1 MLTLNTD
8 YAKIKLVPNNKK
20 KERKSTLKSKQY
32 PLRDQAGSL
41 STTKKTIKKSRVK
54 NSKNKIYIKFER
66 TKYRYQ
72 KQESLILA
80 QDKRWRR
87 T

>member
-41 STTKKTIKKSRVK
+41 STTKK
-54 NSKNKIYIKFER
+54 
-66 TKYRYQ
+66 Q
-72 KQESLILA
+72 
-80 QDKRWRR
+80 
-87 T
+87 

>member
-1 MLTLNTD
+1 MNESKLK
-8 YAKIKLVPNNKK
+8 KIDMKAFKKL
-20 KERKSTLKSKQY
+20 KEF
-32 PLRDQAGSL
+32 
-41 STTKKTIKKSRVK
+41 
-54 NSKNKIYIKFER
+54 IYK
-66 TKYRYQ
+66 